1 MTETTRAAG
10 GVLASLGAGQFVM
23 AIDSTA
29 MNVSIV
35 AVAQDVGTDVTGVQ
49 TAITAYTLVMA
60 SLMVTGG
67 KVGQMIGH
75 KKAFLVGAGI
85 YAAGSLTTAMAPNLA
100 VLLIGWSLLE
110 GIGAALILPAI
121 VSLVASNVPIE
132 GRSKAYGLVAA
143 AGAIAVAV
151 GPLVG
156 GLFTTYLS
164 WRWVFVGEVV
174 LVAVI
179 IVASRGMV
187 SSPPD
192 GTTTIDLPGAVL
204 SALGLGLV
212 VFGLLRAGV
221 WGFVS
226 PKPGAPEV
234 LGLSLAFVVMIAGVA
249 VLWAFVA
256 WEQRL
261 LDRGREPLVDTSL
274 LRIPQLRTGL
284 SSAGFQFFLQSGL
297 FYLISLYLNVAVGLS
312 AIGSGL
318 RLMPLSITLLAGAV
332 LVPRL
337 FPHTSPRAIVRLG
350 FAGLIGGVLLL
361 IVLLHF
367 GDGPGVVSGPLVL
380 AGLGIGALASQIAN
394 VTVAAVPEERNG
406 EVGGLQNTATNL
418 GASIATALAGA
429 VLVATLTSGLIQ
441 GLSGNSDVPADLVA
455 SARVELSAGVPF
467 VSDVQLDAALAES
480 GLDDRTAA
488 AIKEENTDARIA
500 ALRTALGVVAL
511 AGVAALFVSRRLPE
525 VQPGSAPVA
534 AA

>member
-1 MTETTRAAG
+1 MTSTTASTG
-10 GVLASLGAGQFVM
+10 GVLATLGAGQFVM

-35 AVAQDVGTDVTGVQ
+35 AVAQDVGTDITGVQ

-67 KVGQMIGH
+67 KIGQMIGH
-75 KKAFLVGAGI
+75 KKAFLLGAAI
-85 YAAGSLTTAMAPNLA
+85 YASGSLTTALAPNLV

-121 VSLVASNVPIE
+121 VSLVATNVPIE
-132 GRSKAYGLVAA
+132 GRGKAYGLVAA

-151 GPLVG
+151 GPLLG

-164 WRWVFVGEVV
+164 WRWVFAGEVV

-179 IVASRGMV
+179 IVAARGMV

-192 GTTTIDLPGAVL
+192 SSTKLDVPGAVL
-204 SALGLGLV
+204 SALGLGLL
-212 VFGLLRAGV
+212 VFGILRAGV

-226 PKPGAPEV
+226 PKPGSPEV
-234 LGLSLAFVVMIAGVA
+234 LGLSVSFVLMVAGAA
-249 VLWAFVA
+249 VLWLFVA
-256 WEQRL
+256 WEQRVAA
-261 LDRGREPLVDTSL
+261 RGHEPLVDTSL
-274 LRIPQLRTGL
+274 LRVAQLRTGL

-297 FYLISLYLNVAVGLS
+297 FYLISLYLSVAVGLS
-312 AIGSGL
+312 AIGTGA

-337 FPHTSPRAIVRLG
+337 FPTASPRRVVRLG
-350 FAGLIGGVLLL
+350 FVFLIGGVLLL

-380 AGLGIGALASQIAN
+380 AGLGIGTLASQIAN
-394 VTVAAVPEERNG
+394 VTVASVPEDRSG

-418 GASIATALAGA
+418 GASVATALAGA
-429 VLVATLTSGLIQ
+429 VLVATLTTGLIQ
-441 GLSGNSDVPADLVA
+441 GLSSNPDVPDELLAA
-455 SARVELSAGVPF
+455 AEVELSAGVPF
-467 VSDVQLDAALAES
+467 LSDVQLDDALAAS
-480 GLDDRTAA
+480 GLDETTAA
-488 AIKEENTDARIA
+488 AIKDENADARIA
-500 ALRTALGVVAL
+500 ALRTALGVIAL
-511 AGVAALFVSRRLPE
+511 AGVAALFVSRRMPE
-525 VQPGSAPVA
+525 VQPGSAAPA